1 MDKREVITE
10 EDVAPLR
17 ERLRQN
23 IVAALIEKGK
33 VPLPAEQAAHAPC
46 EQSSNGLSC
55 AAPGCEMPAL
65 ANQLCE
71 THDGSS
77 AAGSA
82 AVLKATAQLLA
93 IEIEEAGKARY
104 EPAENAKR

>member
-23 IVAALIEKGK
+23 IVAALIEGK
-33 VPLPAEQAAHAPC
+33 VPVPAQQAAHAPC

-77 AAGSA
+77 ASGSA
-82 AVLKATAQLLA
+82 AFLKATAQLLA
-93 IEIEEAGKARY
+93 IEIEGAGKARY